1 MQSILTR
8 RTAARLFF
16 IIGFL
21 LAALGFIFFQGSI
34 TNISGTYML
43 ISLPLVLIGV
53 GCAVAA
59 VKLNKSSLYFFFAA
73 FAIQVGVLIL
83 LIGMEILPVDYSRL
97 WPFLSVFS
105 GIALIPTGLHRYG
118 VVRFRYLVPSL
129 AFIFL
134 GAVMLIFSLKL
145 VPFSLS
151 QFIKDWWPF
160 LIVLCGLILMFVSL
174 GTKKTGEIQS

>member
-34 TNISGTYML
+34 TNISGVDML
-43 ISLPLVLIGV
+43 ISLPLVMIGI
-53 GCAVAA
+53 GCAVIAIR
-59 VKLNKSSLYFFFAA
+59 LNKSSLYLFFAA
-73 FAIQVGVLIL
+73 FAIQVGVLIFL
-83 LIGMEILPVDYSRL
+83 LGMEILPVDYSRL
-97 WPFLSVFS
+97 WPFLSIFT
-105 GIALIPTGLHRYG
+105 GIALVPVGLYRYG
-118 VVRFRYLVPSL
+118 TVRFRSLVPTL

-145 VPFSLS
+145 VSFSLS
-151 QFIKDWWPF
+151 QFIKDWWPL